1 MKTQPLW
8 LIVALV
14 AASFAGGALVTVAQE
29 QTVGQD
35 AKPRM
40 TTDIVQAEAF
50 IITDRAG
57 VARAVLNA
65 SPDGIV
71 ALTLRDAQGRERV
84 RLSTSATGESDVAV
98 LAEDGSYRVRLNP
111 GGLQLR
117 DANGLPRAWLRLD
130 RDGSPSLVL
139 LDDQSV
145 GRAVLGAARFADGD
159 SRPESSLVLLNENQR
174 PVYAAP

>member
-29 QTVGQD
+29 RAGAQD

-50 IITDRAG
+50 IITDRGGA
-57 VARAVLNA
+57 ARAVLNA

-71 ALTLRDAQGRERV
+71 ALTLRDAQGRERI
-84 RLSTSATGESDVAV
+84 RLSTSADGESDVAV
-98 LAEDGSYRVRLNP
+98 LADDGSYRVRLNP
-111 GGLQLR
+111 AGLQLR
-117 DANGLPRAWLRLD
+117 DANGRPRAWLRLD

-139 LDDQSV
+139 LDDQSI

-159 SRPESSLVLLNENQR
+159 TRPESSLVLLSESQR
-174 PVYAAP
+174 TVFAAP

>member
-1 MKTQPLW
+1 MKTQSLW

-14 AASFAGGALVTVAQE
+14 VSSFAGGALVTVAQE
-29 QTVGQD
+29 QAVGQD

-50 IITDRAG
+50 IIKDRAG

-71 ALTLRDAQGRERV
+71 ALTLRDARGRERV
-84 RLSTSATGESDVAV
+84 RLSTSADGESDVAV
-98 LAEDGSYRVRLNP
+98 LADEGSYRVRLNP
-111 GGLQLR
+111 AGLQLR
-117 DANGLPRAWLRLD
+117 DENGHPRAWLRLD
-130 RDGSPSLVL
+130 HDGSPSLVL
-139 LDDQSV
+139 LDGRSE

-159 SRPESSLVLLNENQR
+159 SRPESSLVLLGENQQTLFAV
-174 PVYAAP
+174 P